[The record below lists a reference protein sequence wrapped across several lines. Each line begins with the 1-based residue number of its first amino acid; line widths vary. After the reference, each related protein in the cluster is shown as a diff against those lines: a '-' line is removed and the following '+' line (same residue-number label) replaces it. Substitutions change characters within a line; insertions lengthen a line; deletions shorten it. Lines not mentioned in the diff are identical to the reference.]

1 MLGVG
6 AFVRSHRRRRERR
19 DEEGGGALGSA
30 AEDREGR
37 GAGAQLPVRRAVHAH
52 GAARPPQ
59 VVQHPARRPPRAAAD
74 GLRAGAGDE
83 PVARRA
89 AHGGLQVPGAEAVRP
104 LVQEERR
111 LVPRPAHPRDTHWK
125 AADLRP
131 AQGGGALRRAV
142 VVPAEAGAGG
152 GQHRPG
158 DRRGVDAGGRVA
170 EHRGGPGP
178 AGRGGGG
185 QGGDGEADQGRHGVL
200 REQRGQPV
208 GAQDR
213 HREDRGAQGEGA
225 PRRGA
230 SDGDRRGLQRCC
242 PQLIIDTNRPG
253 IDR

>member
-1 MLGVG
+1 ARPGI
-6 AFVRSHRRRRERR
+6 
-19 DEEGGGALGSA
+19 
-30 AEDREGR
+30 
-37 GAGAQLPVRRAVHAH
+37 
-52 GAARPPQ
+52 GAARTIDAGQFTRRRQ
-59 VVQHPARRPPRAAAD
+59 VLAPAGWLPGTGAAA
-74 GLRAGAGDE
+74 
-83 PVARRA
+83 
-89 AHGGLQVPGAEAVRP
+89 
-104 LVQEERR
+104 
-111 LVPRPAHPRDTHWK
+111 PAHPRDTHWK

-253 IDR
+253 IDIITQILVCFSQ